1 MLDDDNCSYFDGLTV
16 CTGPPKMLDD
26 ETPTPP
32 PNYPDT
38 TGLP

>member
-1 MLDDDNCSYFDGLTV
+1 MLDDDCSYFDGLTV
-16 CTGPPKMLDD
+16 CTGPVKPLNDEAPK
-26 ETPTPP
+26 PP